1 MSNLL
6 AKTIGTNPRLE
17 LPNREW
23 LDKKGDVIHVLSVD
37 YENSLVTIEWS
48 NHKKRGTRTVSIQK
62 FLSQVKSIDAKAE
75 PVKEDTAK
83 PGDQFIAIWV
93 DESRR
98 NFGKSPNLQLS
109 NQDWLERGMHAKT
122 VKFNIGAGGLPPEV
136 NWEDHCAA
144 IAMIEDKPAR
154 ALASILLWG
163 SDTNWDW
170 SRQFD
175 EVVQYL
181 ADNMVERCNKDG
193 RVAPQACRH
202 SLLDLARLMARMVLH
217 FELYELW
224 DVYTVKGRLQFS
236 GIEVN
241 VNTYSHAWL
250 TYQRHMTNDLFYM
263 VVIADHCVSDYRQ
276 QLARSH

>member
-1 MSNLL
+1 MS
-6 AKTIGTNPRLE
+6 KI
-17 LPNREW
+17 
-23 LDKKGDVIHVLSVD
+23 
-37 YENSLVTIEWS
+37 
-48 NHKKRGTRTVSIQK
+48 
-62 FLSQVKSIDAKAE
+62 KS
-75 PVKEDTAK
+75 K
-83 PGDQFIAIWV
+83 PGQFAFALI
-93 DESRR
+93 DELHNS
-98 NFGKSPNLQLS
+98 FGQSPNLQLS
-109 NQDWLERGMHAKT
+109 NQDWLEQGMHAKT

-136 NWEDHCAA
+136 NWEDRCAA

-202 SLLDLARLMARMVLH
+202 SLLELARLMARMVLH

-224 DVYTVKGRLQFS
+224 DIYTVKGRLLFS

-241 VNTYSHAWL
+241 DRTYSNHFL
-250 TYQRHMTNDLFYM
+250 KYQKQMFDDLQGL
-263 VVIADHCVSDYRQ
+263 VSIADSAIDRYRRE
-276 QLARSH
+276 LSISSL